1 MATNG
6 KQPDH
11 SKEPS
16 LLNFRREQSGHPS
29 EHPAGSPDQQEEEV
43 ILTVGDRL
51 RMAREERGLSLH
63 QVAGILRLKATQ
75 VQALEDGDY
84 NRLPGQTFVTGFL
97 RSYANLL
104 DLDAVLMVDL
114 YKQEHSGGL
123 RTPSLAFPE
132 PSSEGRMPG
141 KGILVATV
149 MLALVF
155 VAGWFVY
162 QESGGQ
168 DFERVAELPDH
179 LAKKIENLPSVT
191 SEGNVADVTEAEPL
205 SAPSIS
211 DVPAAGTNTE
221 SPGITATA
229 QETQAVSEEPVEP
242 VDAEAT
248 AEPQEPQTPVQ
259 TAQAVEETADVVQ
272 EPVKTDTAQEA
283 PAAAEEPAAET
294 QSASVAAEQT
304 PQVASPPEQVAPVA
318 TAAVEETQPAAVKEV
333 PSYPQA
339 KLEPVMTAAEE
350 ERDSPLPRTF
360 GVENTDARVVLRAR
374 EETWVE
380 VKSADNPPYISQVL
394 KPGDIYMAP
403 NISDVTLTTGNAGA
417 LEVRVDGTEIS
428 ALGANGAILRDIS
441 LVADSLLD
449 GSSLN

>member
-1 MATNG
+1 MATDG

-29 EHPAGSPDQQEEEV
+29 EGNSDSAENQGAEDL
-43 ILTVGDRL
+43 LTVGDRL

-104 DLDAVLMVDL
+104 DLDAVHMVDL

-141 KGILVATV
+141 KGIMIGTF

-155 VAGWFVY
+155 TAGWFVY

-168 DFERVAELPDH
+168 DFERVAELPDY
-179 LAKKIENLPSVT
+179 LAKKIENLPEASP
-191 SEGNVADVTEAEPL
+191 EAKENVADQPSPASSLESATAVSTPSEPVNTETVRQTDLTTENLSQPVETAESAEPEESNQAAARVEETVNQTEA
-205 SAPSIS
+205 
-211 DVPAAGTNTE
+211 
-221 SPGITATA
+221 
-229 QETQAVSEEPVEP
+229 PV
-242 VDAEAT
+242 
-248 AEPQEPQTPVQ
+248 
-259 TAQAVEETADVVQ
+259 QAVELPEKTDEAGDAVREEVKIADVD
-272 EPVKTDTAQEA
+272 KA
-283 PAAAEEPAAET
+283 PAVEPE
-294 QSASVAAEQT
+294 
-304 PQVASPPEQVAPVA
+304 PVA
-318 TAAVEETQPAAVKEV
+318 TPSAPETEPATVTVADTKQPESEQMVT
-333 PSYPQA
+333 YPQA
-339 KLEPVMTAAEE
+339 KLDPMKTVVEDEPE
-350 ERDSPLPRTF
+350 SPLPRTF

-380 VKSADNPPYISQVL
+380 VKSSDNPPYISQVL

-403 NISDVTLTTGNAGA
+403 NVSDVTLTTGNAGA

-428 ALGANGAILRDIS
+428 ALGANGTILRDIS
-441 LVADSLLD
+441 LVADNLLD

>member
-1 MATNG
+1 MARNG

-11 SKEPS
+11 SNEPS
-16 LLNFRREQSGHPS
+16 LLGF
-29 EHPAGSPDQQEEEV
+29 EHGQTEKQADEE

-84 NRLPGQTFVTGFL
+84 SRLPGQTFVTGFL

-141 KGILVATV
+141 KGIMVGTL

-155 VAGWFVY
+155 TAGWFVY

-168 DFERVAELPDH
+168 DFERVAELPDY
-179 LAKKIENLPSVT
+179 LAKKIEKLP
-191 SEGNVADVTEAEPL
+191 EA
-205 SAPSIS
+205 A
-211 DVPAAGTNTE
+211 TE
-221 SPGITATA
+221 SAVIAKDQTTTAVNPDETTNSSDTA
-229 QETQAVSEEPVEP
+229 ESTVSETASRPELNPETAAEPVEA
-242 VDAEAT
+242 AET
-248 AEPQEPQTPVQ
+248 VEIEVSEQPKQVETTVVEPEKQEMQPTE
-259 TAQAVEETADVVQ
+259 AVQ
-272 EPVKTDTAQEA
+272 EPVQTVQAPEKAPEAEKVVVETEKTPVAEEA
-283 PAAAEEPAAET
+283 PVESVSSEETVAVATVAIET
-294 QSASVAAEQT
+294 QQ
-304 PQVASPPEQVAPVA
+304 PD
-318 TAAVEETQPAAVKEV
+318 AVQPA
-333 PSYPQA
+333 SYPQA
-339 KLEPVMTAAEE
+339 KLEPMKTLVEE
-350 ERDSPLPRTF
+350 EQESPLPRTF

-380 VKSADNPPYISQVL
+380 VKSADSPPYISQVL

-403 NISDVTLTTGNAGA
+403 NVSDVTLTTGNAGA

-428 ALGANGAILRDIS
+428 SLGANGAILRDIS
-441 LVADSLLD
+441 LVADNLLD
-449 GSSLN
+449 GSTLN